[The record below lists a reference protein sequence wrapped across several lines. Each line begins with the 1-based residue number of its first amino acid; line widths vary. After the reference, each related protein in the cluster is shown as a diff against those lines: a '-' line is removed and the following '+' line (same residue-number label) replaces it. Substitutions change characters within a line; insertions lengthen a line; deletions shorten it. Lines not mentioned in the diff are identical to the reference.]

1 MRAIRSLVAGEFVT
15 MRRNL
20 FSIIMVL
27 TLVLT
32 VAGFYLIPDGDHGAM
47 AAAEPTGADASAV
60 AAMTEDLPVR
70 YLGERREPVGNRT
83 NLIINLIVFEVLI
96 LPFVFIAVNLFQ
108 EKQDGTIRAYRVT
121 PGGTGTYVAAKM
133 LLWTLLTILYGVVLL
148 LLTVGLSLSLLAWAS
163 MILLFTF
170 AGLFISAFGLL
181 VALFFSD
188 INGWFLPGVS
198 ILLVSQLP
206 IVSYLFPTFSPGWI
220 TWFPTYRLL
229 YAVRDILTIGPSG
242 LMGPGDTIAGALL
255 YLVVLACAATIAARA
270 AASRV
275 LMKEARI

>member
-1 MRAIRSLVAGEFVT
+1 MRAILTLAGAEFVT

-20 FSIIMVL
+20 FSIVMVL

-32 VAGFYLIPDGDHGAM
+32 VAGFYLVPDGDQRTI
-47 AAAEPTGADASAV
+47 AAGRAGNDAIAA

-96 LPFVFIAVNLFQ
+96 LPFVFIGVNLFQ

-133 LLWTLLTILYGVVLL
+133 LLWTVLTILYGVALL
-148 LLTVGLSLSLLAWAS
+148 LLTVGLNLSLFAWAS
-163 MILLFTF
+163 MIVLFTV

-181 VALFFSD
+181 VALFFSS
-188 INGWFLPGVS
+188 ISAWFLPGIS

-206 IVSYLFPTFSPGWI
+206 IVSYLFPAFSPRWL

-242 LMGPGDTIAGALL
+242 LMGPGEAIGGALL
-255 YLVVLACAATIAARA
+255 YLVALAGVATIAVRA
-270 AASRV
+270 AAARV